1 MELLIYVLFAI
12 AVVFYF
18 RAWKY
23 IRILVAEVNRES
35 LEQQF
40 TTLRWAKHRFAAWR
54 IDSRRYPSSPVRKQ
68 IVFSML
74 LTMLPMLGIMVI
86 QIARHSS

>member
-1 MELLIYVLFAI
+1 MGPLVYVLFVI

-23 IRILVAEVNRES
+23 IRILVADVNRES

-40 TTLRWAKHRFAAWR
+40 TTLRWSKQHFAAWR
-54 IDSRRYPSSPVRKQ
+54 IHSRRYPQSPVRKQ
-68 IVFSML
+68 IVFSMVL
-74 LTMLPMLGIMVI
+74 AMLPMLGIMLIRV
-86 QIARHSS
+86 ARGF

>member
-54 IDSRRYPSSPVRKQ
+54 IHSRRYPSSPVRKQ
-68 IVFSML
+68 IVFSMV